1 LKQVEKQVFGELCC
15 PALQQVFGEL
25 SCPALQQVFG
35 ELSCPALQQ
44 VQMNF
49 IFSDNVDHCVYP
61 KMSKSPKQ
69 QPNCLKRTATSICLI
84 VLYGVLCDV
93 SDYIVTI
100 SYHRST

>member
-1 LKQVEKQVFGELCC
+1 LKQAEKQVFGELSC

-49 IFSDNVDHCVYP
+49 IFSDNVDHCV
-61 KMSKSPKQ
+61 
-69 QPNCLKRTATSICLI
+69 
-84 VLYGVLCDV
+84 
-93 SDYIVTI
+93 
-100 SYHRST
+100 